1 MFNTRTIQFRKKP
14 LLAIAGLSICLI
26 LWMVLRYHT
35 SMPME
40 KRVLR
45 TEKGQFMLEGKPFR
59 ILSGSIHYFRVVP
72 EYWRDRL
79 LKLKAMGLNTVET
92 YVPWNRHEEVK
103 GQFNFKGILDVVKFI
118 KIAHSL
124 GLYVIVRP
132 GPYICAE
139 WDLGGL
145 PSWLLHDPKMK
156 LRSMYPPFLHAVQ
169 KYFKK
174 LLPKLVPLQ
183 FSHGGPIIAFQVEN
197 EYGSFGDTD
206 LSPDYMAYLKTL
218 MVNEGISELLFTSD
232 GVFQMEQ
239 KYFPELPGVLKTAN
253 FQRNE
258 TVNLNRLKK
267 LQPDK
272 PLMVA
277 EFWPGWFDHWGER
290 HHKMEVDKVVTR
302 VLNILRMGASINLF
316 MFHGGTNFGFMNGAN
331 AVQNQFKYQPTV
343 TSYDYDAPLSE
354 AGDVTEKFLALRKV
368 FQKYNSPKD
377 EKQVSLG
384 DYQRREAYEDVE
396 IQHFLELGEF
406 INLFEPVKT
415 ENVMSMEGLPINNN
429 GGQGYGF
436 ILYQKE
442 LDSVPDEIII
452 HNVSD
457 RAQVFLDFQ
466 LVFTIDYMKREE
478 KIQYI
483 DEKELWKVSI
493 KTNLEQ
499 LRRKKHDK
507 VQLDI
512 LVENMGRVNFLKEMN
527 RQRKGILGDILVDG
541 KKQTGWKTYP
551 MDFKEGFFDKLSTRS
566 EWRKIKEGELPT
578 IPSMYRGTFG
588 VTGEPKDTFLHMKS
602 WTKGVCFVNGHNLG
616 RYWNIGPQETLYLP
630 APWLRKGENELL
642 IFELEKC
649 EVPDVPFVTEPKNKG
664 KPLLVL

>member
-1 MFNTRTIQFRKKP
+1 
-14 LLAIAGLSICLI
+14 
-26 LWMVLRYHT
+26 
-35 SMPME
+35 ME
-40 KRVLR
+40 KRVLT
-45 TEKGQFMLEGKPFR
+45 TERGQFMLEGKPFR

-103 GQFNFKGILDVVKFI
+103 GQFNFKGILDVVNFI
-118 KIAHSL
+118 NIAHSL

-145 PSWLLHDPKMK
+145 PSWLLHDPKMQ
-156 LRSMYPPFLHAVQ
+156 LRSMYPPYLHAVRT
-169 KYFKK
+169 YFKK

-183 FSHGGPIIAFQVEN
+183 YSHGGPIIAFQVEN

-253 FQRNE
+253 FQSNE
-258 TVNLNRLKK
+258 TTCLNRLKK

-277 EFWPGWFDHWGER
+277 EFWPGWFDHWGEQ
-290 HHKMEVDKVVTR
+290 HHKMEADKVVTR
-302 VLNILRMGASINLF
+302 VSNILKMGASINLF

-331 AVQNQFKYQPTV
+331 AVKNQFKYQPTV

-354 AGDVTEKFLALRKV
+354 AGDITEKFHALRKV
-368 FQKYNSPKD
+368 FKKYNPPQD
-377 EKQVSLG
+377 DKQVSLG
-384 DYQRREAYEDVE
+384 DHQTRATYEDVE
-396 IQHFLELGEF
+396 MQHFLQLGEL
-406 INLFEPVKT
+406 IHLFEPVET

-442 LDSVPDEIII
+442 LESVPEEIII
-452 HNVSD
+452 QNVSD

-466 LVFTIDYMKREE
+466 LVYTIDAMKREG
-478 KIQYI
+478 KVVYI
-483 DEKELWKVSI
+483 DEKQLWKVSI

-499 LRRKKHDK
+499 LRRQKPLWYMSHHTIIYKY
-507 VQLDI
+507 
-512 LVENMGRVNFLKEMN
+512 
-527 RQRKGILGDILVDG
+527 GILGDILVDG

-551 MDFKEGFFDKLSTRS
+551 MDFKEGFFDKLITRS

-578 IPSMYRGTFG
+578 IPSLYRGTFG
-588 VTGEPKDTFLHMKS
+588 VTDEPKDTFLYMKS
-602 WTKGVCFVNGHNLG
+602 WTKGVCFVNGYNLG
-616 RYWNIGPQETLYLP
+616 RYWNIGPQETLYIP

-642 IFELEKC
+642 IFELEKY
-649 EVPDVPFVTEPKNKG
+649 EVPDVAFVTEPKNKG